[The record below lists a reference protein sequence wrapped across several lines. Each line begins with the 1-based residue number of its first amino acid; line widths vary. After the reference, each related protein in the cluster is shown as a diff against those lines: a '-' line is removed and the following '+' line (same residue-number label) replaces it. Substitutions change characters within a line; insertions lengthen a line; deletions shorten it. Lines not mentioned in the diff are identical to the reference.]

1 MIKKC
6 IALGLLSLA
15 LSCQSSLAASV
26 ESQESSVTI
35 RSNIKSEDSLT
46 SEFIE
51 VIPGAFKSVRKSNSK
66 YPRELSAEE
75 IKLLK
80 AQSQKRSK
88 ERLVELQKS
97 DMKVEYQ
104 IFDLLYND
112 RDEKALNPLLA
123 YGSQK

>member
-35 RSNIKSEDSLT
+35 KSNIKSEDSLT

-112 RDEKALNPLLA
+112 RDEKALK
-123 YGSQK
+123 Q